1 MKFCILKCTI
11 LPPSKR
17 RMQSQ
22 EGTED
27 MSEELCTL
35 GKEQSY
41 KYSGILHNKNIRH
54 IEIKQYLKEYLN

>member
-1 MKFCILKCTI
+1 
-11 LPPSKR
+11 
-17 RMQSQ
+17 MQSQ